1 MQEVIGMENAN
12 TFMELATPRDWDE
25 VVRVH
30 QLDAAIRSLH
40 DEIKLEFAQMR
51 LEFPTQLERSLRR
64 QTQFIAGFMGSLVIA
79 MFVAVMR

>member
-1 MQEVIGMENAN
+1 MDNAN

-30 QLDAAIRSLH
+30 QLNALR
-40 DEIKLEFAQMR
+40 DEIKLEFAELR
-51 LEFPTQLERSLRR
+51 LEFTKQLESSLRR

-79 MFVAVMR
+79 MFVAILTR

>member
-1 MQEVIGMENAN
+1 MENAN

-30 QLDAAIRSLH
+30 QLDAAIRSLR
-40 DEIKLEFAQMR
+40 DQVKLEFAQMR
-51 LEFPTQLERSLRR
+51 LEFTTQLERSLRR

>member
-1 MQEVIGMENAN
+1 MENAN

-30 QLDAAIRSLH
+30 QLDALR
-40 DEIKLEFAQMR
+40 DEIKVEFAQMR
-51 LEFPTQLERSLRR
+51 LEFTTQLERSLRR

-79 MFVAVMR
+79 MFVAVIR

>member
-1 MQEVIGMENAN
+1 MENAN

-30 QLDAAIRSLH
+30 QLDAAIRSLR

-51 LEFPTQLERSLRR
+51 LEFTTQLERRLRR

-79 MFVAVMR
+79 MFVAIMR

>member
-1 MQEVIGMENAN
+1 MENAN

-30 QLDAAIRSLH
+30 QLDAAIRSLR

-51 LEFPTQLERSLRR
+51 LEFTTQLERRLRR
-64 QTQFIAGFMGSLVIA
+64 QTQFIAGFMGSLVIT
-79 MFVAVMR
+79 MFVAIMR

>member
-1 MQEVIGMENAN
+1 MENAN

-30 QLDAAIRSLH
+30 QLDAAIRSLR

-51 LEFPTQLERSLRR
+51 LEFTTQLERSLRR

>member
-1 MQEVIGMENAN
+1 MENAN

-30 QLDAAIRSLH
+30 QLDGLR

-51 LEFPTQLERSLRR
+51 LEFTTQLERSLRR

>member
-1 MQEVIGMENAN
+1 MDNAN

-30 QLDAAIRSLH
+30 QLDAAIRSLR

-51 LEFPTQLERSLRR
+51 LEFTTQLERGLRR

-79 MFVAVMR
+79 MFVAILTR